1 MREKKKFVCVCKKQ
15 DDIGGTGAG
24 RLGETKGLGQR
35 ENDKNLEGE
44 GPGTL
49 LVIDVGNE
57 LDRDGVEHLSATCI
71 PDAFL
76 SHSHNLRFSVD
87 YTRVIL
93 GTCNCVPL
101 GSREL

>member
-57 LDRDGVEHLSATCI
+57 LDRDGVEYLPATRS

-76 SHSHNLRFSVD
+76 PLTQFCAFLLITRASSSVLA
-87 YTRVIL
+87 IAS
-93 GTCNCVPL
+93 P
-101 GSREL
+101 